1 MSGMLT
7 IIIIIFVAAVITG
20 IISKKNNS
28 ANHNEY
34 GVPFGAEEKYK
45 LALNPCTDGKPLMY
59 DLTTCR
65 HCVRVQDFLTKNG
78 VEYND
83 VLVDR
88 FIGNARIEV
97 VAKLKEY
104 NPKASFPTVVF
115 PDGTIIIGYRETL
128 LSETITAYKKS
139 LGK

>member
-7 IIIIIFVAAVITG
+7 IIIIIFVAAVVTG
-20 IISKKNNS
+20 IISKKNNPT
-28 ANHNEY
+28 NHNEH
-34 GVPFGAEEKYK
+34 GVPLGAEEKYIV
-45 LALNPCTDGKPLMY
+45 ALNPCSDGKPLMY

-88 FIGNARIEV
+88 FIGKARTEV

-104 NPKASFPTVVF
+104 NPRASFPTVVF
-115 PDGTIIIGYRETL
+115 PDGTIIVGYRETL
-128 LSETITAYKKS
+128 LQETIANYKKS
-139 LGK
+139 LEK